1 MRNSLITIFLT
12 YVGSFAMNRGTG
24 PPNKHFNYQVDPSR
38 DLELITSSEASCISK
53 SWIMENQEPL
63 SEESPVFEDIN
74 RFEKYVQDHRDF
86 KDMYFLWKPTTI
98 AGSSVPLFIVCCD
111 TNSLTN
117 SLNVNCLIQNPRWT
131 PERISSK
138 HLKNALDYKG
148 VSSYSNTFYGELKEQ
163 QPRHYMSWFFTCL

>member
-1 MRNSLITIFLT
+1 MFLSH
-12 YVGSFAMNRGTG
+12 VGSFAMNRGAG
-24 PPNKHFNYQVDPSR
+24 PPHKHFNYQVDPSR

-53 SWIMENQEPL
+53 GWMNNLMENQEPFL
-63 SEESPVFEDIN
+63 EDPVINDIN

-98 AGSSVPLFIVCCD
+98 TGRSIPLFIVCCD

-117 SLNVNCLIQNPRWT
+117 SLNVHCLIQSPWWT

-148 VSSYSNTFYGELKEQ
+148 VSSYKNTFYGELKEQ
-163 QPRHYMSWFFTCL
+163 QPRHYMSWFFSCL